1 MQRSLLYFVTQCY
14 TGNMM
19 NPVRRRRK
27 GTMGNS
33 LIDPLQ
39 LVVILLIVGLVL
51 VAGRVWD
58 LTRRD

>member
-1 MQRSLLYFVTQCY
+1 MRRSLLYFVTQCY

-19 NPVRRRRK
+19 NPARRRRK
-27 GTMGNS
+27 GAVGNS

-58 LTRRD
+58 ITRHD

>member
-1 MQRSLLYFVTQCY
+1 ME
-14 TGNMM
+14 
-19 NPVRRRRK
+19 
-27 GTMGNS
+27 NS